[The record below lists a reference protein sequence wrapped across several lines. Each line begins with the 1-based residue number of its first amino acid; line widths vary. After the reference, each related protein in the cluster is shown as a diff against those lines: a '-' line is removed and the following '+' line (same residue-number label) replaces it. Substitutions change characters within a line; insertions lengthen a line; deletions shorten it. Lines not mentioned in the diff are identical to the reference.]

1 MRKTFYS
8 LLAAFS
14 LVACSENPL
23 EQQSQLYCA
32 AIEKADTISSISA
45 VVEHCLSTRTEDIR
59 ILEQYKSGGGEEL
72 QERFGD
78 EYASLLSGVECL
90 RDSFCTIMDSKFV
103 ACKMH
108 FVEKRTVLYGMAAEF
123 YANAQYLEELEAVKT
138 VAADYSAKAYVC
150 GQRLCDPPAN
160 IIAAYDSVKSLAAE
174 CYASAV
180 ERLSK

>member
-23 EQQSQLYCA
+23 EQQNQLYCA
-32 AIEKADTISSISA
+32 AIEKADTISSLSA
-45 VVEHCLSTRTEDIR
+45 VVDHCLSTRTDDIR

-90 RDSFCTIMDSKFV
+90 RDSFCAIMDSKFV
-103 ACKMH
+103 ACKKQEGVSGTNEPYSVLNLKGNTTAQIKVSGGQFYKFNPSDNLSENPKVD
-108 FVEKRTVLYGMAAEF
+108 FVIEGYKSVQQGDWF
-123 YANAQYLEELEAVKT
+123 VVVK
-138 VAADYSAKAYVC
+138 K
-150 GQRLCDPPAN
+150 
-160 IIAAYDSVKSLAAE
+160 
-174 CYASAV
+174 
-180 ERLSK
+180 